1 MRIDERDI
9 MFSRMSRQPGTAAYE
24 EYYTRHPEHKE
35 FDDALRALPGM
46 TEAGKTM
53 YDPINSP
60 IIDATFQ
67 FVSELRS
74 FVEGPPIAFVKTEAS
89 AETFTARI
97 KGLATHYGAVL
108 CGIAPINPEYYYSN
122 RGRRDENY
130 GDHVTPTH
138 PFTIVFAVEMDRELI
153 NTAPRLTQ
161 SLASTKGYVEGA
173 VIGSILT
180 YYIKSLGY
188 EARNHM
194 DGNYLAVMPLA
205 ARAAG
210 LGDIGRHGLLINPTY
225 GSRLRLGAVTT
236 DLPLITDSPSNF
248 NVEPFCLICEK
259 CVRTCHAQAIPSGE
273 PKEIHGIKRW
283 QINQE
288 QCFAKWLT
296 LGTDCGICIATCP
309 FSSNL
314 PVELVEAYIQDPT
327 QAEVLL
333 KDHES
338 RYPIRPFQKEIP
350 AWFK

>member
-1 MRIDERDI
+1 MQIDERTI
-9 MFSRMSRQPGTAAYE
+9 MFSRISRKPGTPAYDDNYRE
-24 EYYTRHPEHKE
+24 HPEHKE
-35 FDDALRALPGM
+35 FDDSLRALPGM
-46 TEAGKTM
+46 TEPGRTM

-60 IIDATFQ
+60 IVDATFQ
-67 FVSELRS
+67 FVADLRPL
-74 FVEGPPIAFVKTEAS
+74 VEGPAAAPQKAEAS
-89 AETFTARI
+89 PETFTKRI
-97 KGLATHYGAVL
+97 KGLAAHYGAVL
-108 CGIAPINPEYYYSN
+108 CGITPMDPAYYYSH
-122 RGRRDENY
+122 RGRMDANFGEE
-130 GDHVTPTH
+130 VVPKH
-138 PFTIVFAVEMDRELI
+138 PFTIVFAVEMDSELI

-173 VIGSILT
+173 VVGSILT

-210 LGDIGRHGLLINPTY
+210 LGDIGRHGLLINPIY

-236 DLPLITDSPSNF
+236 NLPLLTDAPSNF
-248 NVEPFCLICEK
+248 KVEPFCLICEK
-259 CVRTCHAQAIPSGE
+259 CVRTCHAQAIPAGE
-273 PKEIHGIKRW
+273 PKEIHGVKRW

-296 LGTDCGICIATCP
+296 LGTDCGICIAACP

-314 PVELVEAYIQDPT
+314 PTDLVQAYIDDPA
-327 QAEVLL
+327 QAEALL
-333 KDHES
+333 RDHET

-350 AWFK
+350 EWLK